1 MPLSAALGCRPGGGL
16 KAKDRH
22 CTAHGQEQGREVSRT
37 VTAQG
42 SKLAQAQ
49 APGPSLA
56 APFGAGAARPGT
68 ATWRRRDVAR
78 DTQTQTTR
86 VPDPSSSLQPP
97 AAAGPSPLR
106 PLPARGPRSQG
117 GCPGSDQR
125 SGVAAGTSFCKEP
138 RERLPPARP
147 GGWTAVASSGSW
159 RCPVGCAAP
168 PPCKAPR
175 SEPCSSWII
184 RTVDLVGAGYSAGS
198 WGAKREQSSDHHTE
212 QTGYWGKDSKEV
224 TTQIHL
230 SSSDTAG
237 AGGPVPPAPGSLFL
251 SSPEPGLR
259 SSNWDSEP
267 GLFLALAR
275 LQEGIRICYQRR
287 RRRRRRSQAG
297 PQRPTPSLPAA
308 RSAHRRPAAELAVSP
323 SRGRR
328 RRGAPA
334 PRPHAAPSCK
344 PPRGCSARLRLYS
357 QAGAAR
363 AAGGGGPRGAG
374 GGRWGRAAR
383 GGRPH
388 PCPRAAGAVRGAGTR
403 EKRAVGEGVRGC
415 GERESCTRRLSV
427 HLARPPLPPEP
438 EPEPGPVP
446 WGRGEGQAGAR
457 RESPGPGGPAAWGS
471 SMSESS
477 SKSSQPLASKQE
489 KDGAEKRGR
498 GRPRKQPPKEPS
510 EVPTPK
516 RPRGRPKGSKNK
528 GAAKTR
534 KTTTTPGRK
543 PRGRPKKLE
552 KEEEEG
558 ISQESSEEEQ

>member
-1 MPLSAALGCRPGGGL
+1 MSRSGPRSSSLRRALRFQVPP
-16 KAKDRH
+16 DRQLASSVLDNQERGDDAIG
-22 CTAHGQEQGREVSRT
+22 TSDHGQEQGREVSHT

-49 APGPSLA
+49 APAPSPA
-56 APFGAGAARPGT
+56 APFGAGAARPST
-68 ATWRRRDVAR
+68 ATWRRRDIAR

-97 AAAGPSPLR
+97 AAAGPFPLR

-138 RERLPPARP
+138 RERLHPARP

-175 SEPCSSWII
+175 SEPCSSWI
-184 RTVDLVGAGYSAGS
+184 THPGAPPPEPRSPALRASPAPDAPPSRRRRSARPCGRRGGRAGGRGGES
-198 WGAKREQSSDHHTE
+198 AAGAAPGLSHTHE
-212 QTGYWGKDSKEV
+212 AA
-224 TTQIHL
+224 
-230 SSSDTAG
+230 DTAG

-308 RSAHRRPAAELAVSP
+308 RSAHRRPAAELA
-323 SRGRR
+323 
-328 RRGAPA
+328 
-334 PRPHAAPSCK
+334 
-344 PPRGCSARLRLYS
+344 
-357 QAGAAR
+357 
-363 AAGGGGPRGAG
+363 
-374 GGRWGRAAR
+374 
-383 GGRPH
+383 
-388 PCPRAAGAVRGAGTR
+388 
-403 EKRAVGEGVRGC
+403 
-415 GERESCTRRLSV
+415 
-427 HLARPPLPPEP
+427 
-438 EPEPGPVP
+438 
-446 WGRGEGQAGAR
+446 
-457 RESPGPGGPAAWGS
+457 
-471 SMSESS
+471 MSESS

-528 GAAKTR
+528 GATKTR